1 MDSIETAL
9 LDNTYWDKIGVGD
22 KSFMIQRVKN
32 IDKLIDSIS
41 EEEFNKDER
50 LPYWAELWPSAIAL
64 SEFVLEN
71 RSEFE
76 GKKVLELGCGLGLVG
91 IVVTAIGGEVLFT
104 DYNSHALQFTREN
117 FKRNFKRPASV
128 QLLDWRDPGNAQ
140 SFDIILAAEILYEK
154 RWLKPV
160 LHILNKKL
168 ADSGIAYIA
177 GPDRT
182 VGRKVF
188 PMIDD
193 NKWRRQ
199 SVLKRTKVYDKLHTI
214 MINRIS
220 KC

>member
-117 FKRNFKRPASV
+117 FKRNFKRPVSV